1 MSKRLVV
8 PSPLLSY
15 FMGGEYTSHLA
26 EISLLIAE
34 RSGYVLQGADLH
46 LFLSELA
53 LTSTLPSP
61 VSNGGEAEAR
71 CYAQT
76 ALQLPTCDWAPDH
89 INKVA

>member
-1 MSKRLVV
+1 M
-8 PSPLLSY
+8 PYPLISY

-26 EISLLIAE
+26 EKFLLITE

-46 LFLSELA
+46 LFLSELSF
-53 LTSTLPSP
+53 TPTLPSP
-61 VSNGGEAEAR
+61 VSKGGEAEAR

-76 ALQLPTCDWAPDH
+76 ALQLPTCDWPPDH